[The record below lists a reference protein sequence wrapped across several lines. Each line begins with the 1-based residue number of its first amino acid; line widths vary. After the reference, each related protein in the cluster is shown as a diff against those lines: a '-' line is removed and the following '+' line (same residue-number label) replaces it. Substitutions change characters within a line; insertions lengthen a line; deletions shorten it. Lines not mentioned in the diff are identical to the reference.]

1 MLTELVGYEFYS
13 KTYGGSSI
21 PDSSFKKYSLK
32 ASGVINYYTSNRI
45 NETILNDNIKI
56 TTCEIMELLYNQDIL
71 KSSINDDT
79 KEVASESVGPH
90 SKTYVNKSNLR
101 MQQIMSKDE
110 LNNECYKMCY
120 KRLVH
125 TGLMYRGVH

>member
-1 MLTELVGYEFYS
+1 
-13 KTYGGSSI
+13 
-21 PDSSFKKYSLK
+21 
-32 ASGVINYYTSNRI
+32 
-45 NETILNDNIKI
+45 
-56 TTCEIMELLYNQDIL
+56 MELLYNQDIL